1 MEIKFTMKSI
11 YFILGC
17 FVTVLS
23 LVSCSEANNEYYDY
37 KLTENKFNGSVLNYL
52 ESNRV
57 EYDSILKVIDLV
69 PGLKDTLALDGI
81 TVFAVDNESF
91 RTVMVALNQIRK
103 NNEQEIIPSI
113 NDLNIA
119 ELDTLVSRYVFK
131 GIYDSE
137 LVRKNTGGLLLK
149 SVKFDYPMQVENTKG
164 DASGYINSGGQRLIF
179 SNPKGSLLRSKWIN
193 TYTSLTDVKVNNGV
207 VHKLVPNHSFG
218 FDEFVFRLNK

>member
-1 MEIKFTMKSI
+1 MKYI
-11 YFILGC
+11 YFILGS

-23 LVSCSEANNEYYDY
+23 LVSCSDTNNEYYDY
-37 KLTENKFNGSVLNYL
+37 NLTQNTFDGSVLNYL
-52 ESNRV
+52 ESNRS

-69 PGLKDTLALDGI
+69 PGLRDTLALDNI

-91 RTVMVALNQIRK
+91 RTVMNELNQIRK

-113 NDLNIA
+113 QDLNVS

-131 GIYDSE
+131 GIYDSG
-137 LVRKNTGGLLLK
+137 LIRKNTGGLLLT
-149 SVKFDYPMQVENTKG
+149 SVKFNYPMQVENVKT
-164 DASGYINSGGQRLIF
+164 DASGYINSGVQRLIF

-193 TYTSLTDVKVNNGV
+193 TYTSLADVKVSNGV